1 MLCDTS
7 TAIYIESYVAKI
19 PKECLWNDF
28 PPSQR
33 VFSGGFHSKY
43 LSCGPNTQKEV
54 QYGNIV
60 CNVVVSF

>member
-7 TAIYIESYVAKI
+7 PAIYIESYVGKI
-19 PKECLWNDF
+19 LKECLWNDF

-33 VFSGGFHSKY
+33 VFSGVVHSKY

-54 QYGNIV
+54 RYGNTV
-60 CNVVVSF
+60 CNAVGSF